1 MYQVRV
7 IQEKAEACRRLM
19 KTAPDVVVFELLR
32 ESAEEYERQATCLL
46 SGETPERRR
55 A

>member
-19 KTAPDVVVFELLR
+19 KAAPDLVVFELLK
-32 ESAEEYERQATCLL
+32 ESAEEYERQATRLL
-46 SGETPERRR
+46 AGESLERRR

>member
-7 IQEKAEACRRLM
+7 IKEKAEACRRLM
-19 KTAPDVVVFELLR
+19 KVAPDVVVLELLK
-32 ESAEEYERQATCLL
+32 ESAEEYEREASRLL
-46 SGETPERRR
+46 SGEPPERRR